1 MRGLLLD
8 TSVLIRAEREAV
20 DVWDA
25 LLKVREQTGAT
36 DVGVSTL
43 ALMEL
48 AYGVVRA
55 DTESR
60 RSSRQRFLSDVSR
73 LLDVYPVTASDA
85 TAAGTVEGELSL
97 AGIRVATVD
106 LLIGVTAR
114 ELGFGI
120 VTHNLRHFE
129 RIPGLQVVSI

>member
-43 ALMEL
+43 TLMEL
-48 AYGVVRA
+48 AYGLFAQTRRA
-55 DTESR
+55 VGAPGSASSLMSR
-60 RSSRQRFLSDVSR
+60 VCWMC
-73 LLDVYPVTASDA
+73 
-85 TAAGTVEGELSL
+85 
-97 AGIRVATVD
+97 IR
-106 LLIGVTAR
+106 
-114 ELGFGI
+114 
-120 VTHNLRHFE
+120 
-129 RIPGLQVVSI
+129 